1 MTAEKPR
8 RQYRSG
14 SVFERKDGIWIG
26 RFEAGV
32 DREGKRRQITVSAKT
47 EQLCKERLEDRKVKI
62 AREGVP
68 EKGSGKAPTVSVW
81 SKRWLDIVV
90 DELTPNAYR
99 SSASAVKAWIV
110 PTLGPKR
117 LDALTPA
124 DVRAVAVALRKAG
137 RKESSQVR
145 THAVLM
151 KMLKDAVRE
160 DVATVRQSVL
170 MAKAPKLGETDEQ
183 AMAIEEALAV
193 LKQGAERPDA
203 TKWAAAILQAM
214 RQGER
219 LGLTRECVDFEAH
232 EIDISWQL
240 QRLNY
245 LDNREKGLGFRVP
258 SGYVARHLV
267 GNFHLVRPKSKKSRR
282 IIPMVPWME
291 DGLRALFDS
300 TPANQYGLV
309 WPAADGTPQDAKDD
323 RADWHALQDAAG
335 VQHPSGRPYK
345 THEARHTTATLLL
358 ELGIPKDVVEAIMGH
373 SKFVETYDHSNKKD
387 KIRAALE
394 QLAEQL
400 ALTS

>member
-1 MTAEKPR
+1 MSKADP

-14 SVFERKDGIWIG
+14 SIFQRKDGMWIG

-32 DREGKRRQITVSAKT
+32 DRDGRRRQITVSAKT
-47 EQLCKERLEDRKVKI
+47 ESLCKERLEDRKQEI
-62 AREGVP
+62 ARHGVP
-68 EKGSGKAPTVSVW
+68 EKGSGKALTVQEW
-81 SKRWLDIVV
+81 SARWLAIVV
-90 DELTPNAYR
+90 DELAPSAYR

-110 PTLGPKR
+110 PTIGRKH

-124 DVRAVAVALRKAG
+124 DMRAVVTAQRQVG
-137 RKESSQVR
+137 RKESSQAR

-160 DVATVRQSVL
+160 DHFIRQSVL
-170 MAKAPKLGETDEQ
+170 LAKAPKLGETDEQ
-183 AMAIEEALAV
+183 AMSVREALAV
-193 LKQGAERPDA
+193 LGEAADRPDA

-219 LGLTRECVDFEAH
+219 LGLTRECVDFDRH

-240 QRLNY
+240 QRLPY
-245 LDNREKGLGFRVP
+245 LDNRNKHLGFRVP
-258 SGYVARHLV
+258 AAHVSRHLV
-267 GNFHLVRPKSKKSRR
+267 GNFHLVRPKSRKSRR

-291 DGLRALFDS
+291 NGLKALFDS
-300 TPANQYGLV
+300 TTENEYGLV
-309 WPAADGTPQDAKDD
+309 WTTGDGMPIDAKDD
-323 RADWHALQDAAG
+323 RADWHALQDAAK
-335 VQHPSGRPYK
+335 VKHPSGRKYK

-358 ELGIPKDVVEAIMGH
+358 ELGVPKDVVEAIMGH
-373 SKFVETYDHSNKKD
+373 SKFVEAYDHSNKQP

-400 ALTS
+400 ALTP